1 MLKGLRVPRA
11 GLAVALLG
19 SSCLSSVAYAQTLTP
34 SPTNTGGIKKLGVT
48 VLIR

>member
-34 SPTNTGGIKKLGVT
+34 SPTNTGAGERRPENV
-48 VLIR
+48 R